1 MWNNKLGPESVPT
14 IAELIKRN
22 TALTNLKLDGVQLG
36 PRGAELIAEAL
47 SSNTTLEFL
56 SYDV

>member
-1 MWNNKLGPESVPT
+1 ML
-14 IAELIKRN
+14 AELIKRN
-22 TALTNLKLDGVQLG
+22 AALTTLKVDGAQLG

-47 SSNTTLEFL
+47 GSNTTLEFL